1 MSIQTIEV
9 RWRYYLNKC
18 PGFTLNYELEELTG
32 ANGVDFG
39 SHRGMNIAC
48 HYHGRASR
56 SPEFSKMN
64 AFLAP
69 FKVVATVLLTIL
81 MVSLGV
87 LNLRDRTSWSDPSDG
102 IFWEQ
107 SEAGLRALEVAPDG
121 PGAQA
126 GIRPGDILLSLDGRL
141 VGNLGEYSALLY
153 RTGQN
158 GSILYGLMS
167 GLQAKEVTLQ
177 LVPKPLMDAKDGLRI
192 LLAFFYLAIGLYVI
206 LRGRRLSRAFHF
218 YLICLAAFVAV
229 LYSYTPR
236 WGGLDQWVYALSIL
250 SFLVLPPLFL
260 HFCLRFPVEPAP
272 DRSRAPFLYIP
283 AAFLGTLHLFWT
295 QGLLAGTGLP
305 RDARSLAILDRLQ
318 LMHFCAGFLIG
329 GAILLHRRLV
339 ARDLM
344 VRQQMKWVSYGTLA
358 GIVPFVLIYVL
369 PWLAGA
375 HVSFAMQASMLF
387 LGLIPLC
394 FANAILKFRLLD
406 VETIARR
413 SAAYLVA
420 SSLLLAVYLVFVLV
434 LGRWLQW
441 IAPDVDF
448 VIICI
453 AALAIALMFAP
464 LRNSIQARL
473 DRIFYKAQ
481 FDDRLSLLDFA
492 RTLSTEISLPRLS
505 RRILERI
512 AKTFQINQV
521 ALFLL
526 DPSHPGRY
534 RLADVLGMQAP
545 PIGSWHLD
553 EADLSTGNQ
562 ASSTDPRQNNGRL
575 TPARPV
581 LADKG
586 LHFLQDIKLRGR
598 RIGAIGLGLPP
609 PDRHFSTE
617 DLDLLDALSGYAAIA
632 LENANLYRSVETKAL
647 ELERLKIYTEN
658 IIESI
663 NIAVLA
669 LDLSGVITSCNRAFE
684 ELYGIDRSQIQGAN
698 VANLLARDVIT
709 SIQEAAGTAG
719 WELKTAANIFKLY
732 VQNRKNE
739 KLIVNASII
748 PLIDSTDLNSGCLI
762 VMDNITERVRLENQL
777 LQAEKL
783 SSIGLLAAG
792 IAHEVNT
799 PITGISSYTQ
809 MLLQQTPA
817 GDERK
822 PMLEKIEK
830 QTFRAAE
837 IVNGLLNFARMNGS
851 EFTDLDLNQL
861 IRESLALLEH
871 QLRQNRVEVLYAP
884 DESIPR
890 VYGNAGKLQQ
900 VFVNLFLNARDAMP
914 SGGTLKVETAKND
927 TMVVVDIRDS
937 GVGIPS
943 DNIRQIYD
951 PFFTTKSTGKGTG
964 LGLAVTYGIIQEH
977 GGRIFVDSTPA
988 QGTHFRLKLPTRQV
1002 TQQ

>member
-1 MSIQTIEV
+1 
-9 RWRYYLNKC
+9 LNKS
-18 PGFTLNYELEELTG
+18 PDPTLNLELQEFTG
-32 ANGVDFG
+32 MSGADSGPI
-39 SHRGMNIAC
+39 RGMDIAC
-48 HYHGRASR
+48 HSGGRTYR
-56 SPEFSKMN
+56 SAEFCKMN
-64 AFLAP
+64 AFPVP
-69 FKVVATVLLTIL
+69 FKVIATVLLTIL
-81 MVSLGV
+81 MVSVGV
-87 LNLRDRTSWSDPSDG
+87 LNLRDRASWSDPSDG
-102 IFWEQ
+102 VFWEE
-107 SEAGLRALEVAPDG
+107 SEAGLSAVEVAPDG
-121 PGAQA
+121 PGARA
-126 GIRPGDILLSLDGRL
+126 GIRPGDILVSLDGRP
-141 VGNLGEYSALLY
+141 VGDLGEYSAHLY

-167 GLQAKEVTLQ
+167 GLQTREVALQ
-177 LVPKPLMDAKDGLRI
+177 LVPKPLMDSSDGLRI
-192 LLAFFYLAIGLYVI
+192 VLAFFYLGIGLYGI
-206 LRGRRLSRAFHF
+206 LRGRRQSRTFHF

-229 LYSYTPR
+229 LYSYTPS
-236 WGGLDQWVYALSIL
+236 WGGLDQWVYALSIV

-260 HFCLRFPVEPAP
+260 HFCLRFPVDPAP

-283 AAFLGTLHLFWT
+283 AVFLGALHLFWT
-295 QGLLAGTGLP
+295 QGLLAGAGLP
-305 RDARSLAILDRLQ
+305 RNARSLAILDRLE

-329 GAILLHRRLV
+329 GMILLHRRLV

-358 GIVPFVLIYVL
+358 GIVPFVCIYVL
-369 PWLAGA
+369 PWLAG
-375 HVSFAMQASMLF
+375 VRVNFAMQASMLF
-387 LGLIPLC
+387 LGLIPLA
-394 FANAILKFRLLD
+394 FANAILRFRLLD

-441 IAPDVDF
+441 IAPDADF

-512 AKTFQINQV
+512 AKTFQIDRV

-526 DPSHPGRY
+526 DPGHPGRY
-534 RLADVLGMQAP
+534 RLADALGMQGP

-553 EADLSTGNQ
+553 EADLSMESPVG
-562 ASSTDPRQNNGRL
+562 STDPRQDKGRL
-575 TPARPV
+575 APARPV
-581 LADKG
+581 LAEKG
-586 LHFLQDIKLRGR
+586 LHFLQDIRLRGR
-598 RIGAIGLGLPP
+598 RIGAVGLGSPP
-609 PDRHFSTE
+609 PNRHFSTE

-669 LDLSGVITSCNRAFE
+669 LDLSGTITSCNRAFE
-684 ELYGIDRSQIQGAN
+684 ELYAVGRSQVRGTN
-698 VANLLARDVIT
+698 VANLLARDVIA
-709 SIQEAAGTAG
+709 SIQEAAGISG
-719 WELKTAANIFKLY
+719 WKLRTPANIFKLY
-732 VQNRKNE
+732 VQNRRNE

-762 VMDNITERVRLENQL
+762 VMDNITDKVRLENQL

-851 EFTDLDLNQL
+851 EFTELDLNQL

-943 DNIRQIYD
+943 EYIRQIYD
-951 PFFTTKSTGKGTG
+951 PFFTTKNTGKGTG

-988 QGTHFRLKLPTRQV
+988 QGTHFRLKLPTRQAA
-1002 TQQ
+1002 QQ